1 MKPKRTESKDVD
13 ADNNLIKPMSASEV
27 SKENNCK
34 TIQDLLKEENQ
45 LSENSNNVRVN
56 YPRAKKEKINKN
68 TDSLLSTNG
77 LVKIYDER
85 RVVDGIDIKVKEK
98 EIVGL
103 LGPNGA
109 GKTTS
114 FYMIVGL
121 VRPDYGNVLFDSGDV
136 TNLPMHI
143 RARLGIGYLPQEES
157 IFRKLTVYENIMA
170 ILETMNYSRAEM
182 VDRCHSLMKR
192 FGIDKLASN
201 KAITLSGGEKR
212 RLTIARSLV
221 SNPKLLMLDEP
232 FSGVDPIA
240 VGEIQ
245 EIVSQLREEGLSI
258 LITDHNVRETLG
270 IVDRAYMIYE
280 GKVLTQ
286 GTREELVNNPEARKF
301 YLGDQFRM

>member
-13 ADNNLIKPMSASEV
+13 VDNNLIKPMSASEV

-45 LSENSNNVRVN
+45 LSEKNNIRVN

-85 RVVDGIDIKVKEK
+85 RVVDGIDIKVKER

-121 VRPDYGNVLFDSGDV
+121 VRPDYGNVLFDSDDV

-192 FGIDKLASN
+192 FGIDKLAGN

-286 GTREELVNNPEARKF
+286 GTRDELVNNPEARKF

>member
-13 ADNNLIKPMSASEV
+13 VDNNLIKPMSASEV

-34 TIQDLLKEENQ
+34 TIQDLLNEENQ

-56 YPRAKKEKINKN
+56 YPKAKKEKINKN

-121 VRPDYGNVLFDSGDV
+121 VHPDYGNVLFDSDDV

-170 ILETMNYSRAEM
+170 ILETMNYSRTEM

>member
-1 MKPKRTESKDVD
+1 
-13 ADNNLIKPMSASEV
+13 MSASEV

-45 LSENSNNVRVN
+45 LSEKNNIRVN
-56 YPRAKKEKINKN
+56 YPRAKKEKINQN
-68 TDSLLSTNG
+68 TDSLISTNG

-85 RVVDGIDIKVKEK
+85 RVVDGIDIKVKER

-121 VRPDYGNVLFDSGDV
+121 VHPDYGNVLFDSDDV

-192 FGIDKLASN
+192 FGIDKLAGN

-286 GTREELVNNPEARKF
+286 GTRDELVNNPEARKF

>member
-1 MKPKRTESKDVD
+1 
-13 ADNNLIKPMSASEV
+13 MSASEV

-45 LSENSNNVRVN
+45 LSEKNNIRIN

-121 VRPDYGNVLFDSGDV
+121 VRPDYGNVLFDSDDV

-192 FGIDKLASN
+192 FGIDKLAGN

-286 GTREELVNNPEARKF
+286 GTRDELVNNPEARKF

>member
-1 MKPKRTESKDVD
+1 MKPKRTDSKDVD

-45 LSENSNNVRVN
+45 LSEKNNIRVN

-85 RVVDGIDIKVKEK
+85 RVVDEIDIKVKEK

-121 VRPDYGNVLFDSGDV
+121 VRPDYGNVLFDSDDV

-286 GTREELVNNPEARKF
+286 GTRDELVNNPEARKF

>member
-1 MKPKRTESKDVD
+1 
-13 ADNNLIKPMSASEV
+13 MSASEV

-45 LSENSNNVRVN
+45 LSEKNNIRVN
-56 YPRAKKEKINKN
+56 YPRAKKEKINQN

-85 RVVDGIDIKVKEK
+85 RVVDGIDIKVKER

-121 VRPDYGNVLFDSGDV
+121 VRPDYGNVLFDSDDV

-170 ILETMNYSRAEM
+170 ILETMNYSRTEM

-286 GTREELVNNPEARKF
+286 GTRDELVNNPEARKF

>member
-1 MKPKRTESKDVD
+1 MNKKRTDSEHGEYRP
-13 ADNNLIKPMSASEV
+13 LSASEV
-27 SKENNCK
+27 SKDSDCK
-34 TIQDLLKEENQ
+34 TIQDLLEEEHQ
-45 LSENSNNVRVN
+45 IAGNSN
-56 YPRAKKEKINKN
+56 KNKFN
-68 TDSLLSTNG
+68 TRGLRKTKRDSDLFLSTEG
-77 LVKIYDER
+77 LVKIYEER
-85 RVVDGIDIKVKEK
+85 RVVDGIDVEVKEK

-121 VRPDYGNVLFDSGDV
+121 VRPDAGEVLFGSKNV
-136 TNLPMHI
+136 TSMPMHL

-170 ILETMNYSRAEM
+170 VLETMNFGRSEM
-182 VDRCHSLMKR
+182 IDRCHALMKR
-192 FGIDKLASN
+192 FGIDKLAN
-201 KAITLSGGEKR
+201 NRAITLSGGEKR

-286 GTREELVNNPEARKF
+286 GTRNELVNNPEARKF
-301 YLGDQFRM
+301 YLGDHFQM

>member
-45 LSENSNNVRVN
+45 LSEKNNIRVN
-56 YPRAKKEKINKN
+56 YPRAKKEKINQN

-85 RVVDGIDIKVKEK
+85 SVVDGIDIKVKER

-121 VRPDYGNVLFDSGDV
+121 VRPDYGNVLFDSDDV

-192 FGIDKLASN
+192 FGIDKLANN

-286 GTREELVNNPEARKF
+286 GTRDELVNNPEARKF